1 LNFTNI
7 ISKFCIEAD
16 LSTIKPYGSGHIND
30 TFYIQHR
37 SKHLPGYLLQRVNHN
52 VFKDVPS
59 LMSNI
64 HLVTRH
70 LKSKFSE
77 VLEADNTDVLALII
91 TEDGRYYYHDDAG
104 NYWRMYEY
112 IENTKSI
119 DQVESS
125 QQAYQGGKAFG
136 VFQTL
141 LFDMDINLL
150 HYTIP
155 DFHHIGKRLSQLND
169 AIQTNPQNRKKC
181 VVSEIEFILER
192 TDSMFTLQKLAEQGE
207 IPLRITHNDTKFN
220 NLLFNNDNKVKCVI
234 DLDTVMPGY
243 VAFDFGDA
251 IRTIINTAS
260 EDEKDLDQINLN
272 ISLFKAFTE
281 GYLTAT
287 AKFLTQNEIKSLS
300 LAVLLFPYM
309 QAVRFLTD
317 YLNGD
322 VYYKVQFSEHNLQRT
337 RAQLQ
342 LLKKLE
348 ERFTEIEEFISATAS
363 ICLKSDINTNS
374 SATA

>member
-1 LNFTNI
+1 MNFTNI

-30 TFYIQHR
+30 TFYIQHQ

-52 VFKDVPS
+52 VFKDVPL

-64 HLVTRH
+64 HQVTRH
-70 LKSKFSE
+70 LKNKLGKA
-77 VLEADNTDVLALII
+77 LEADSTDVLSLIN

-104 NYWRMYEY
+104 NYWRMYKY
-112 IENTKSI
+112 IESTKSI

-125 QQAYQGGKAFG
+125 QQAYEGGKAFG

-169 AIQTNPQNRKKC
+169 AIQTNQQDRKKY

-192 TDSMFTLQKLAEQGE
+192 TDSMFTLQKLADQGE

-220 NLLFNNDNKVKCVI
+220 NLLFNNNNKVKCVI

-272 ISLFKAFTE
+272 IPLFKAFTE

-287 AKFLTQNEIKSLS
+287 AKFLTHNEIKSLS

-322 VYYKVQFSEHNLQRT
+322 IYYKVQSPEHNLQRT

-348 ERFTEIEEFISATAS
+348 EQFTEIEEFISTTAS
-363 ICLKSDINTNS
+363 ICLKSDINE
-374 SATA
+374 